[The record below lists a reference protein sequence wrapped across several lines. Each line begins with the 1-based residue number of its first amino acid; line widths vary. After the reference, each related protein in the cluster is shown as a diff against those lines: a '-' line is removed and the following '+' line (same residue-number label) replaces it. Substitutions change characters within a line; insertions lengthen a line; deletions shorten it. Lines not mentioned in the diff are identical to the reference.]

1 MPSTTELRQDLAL
14 ARAHTDELFQLLD
27 PAAMYD
33 RPIPERHRI
42 IFYLGHLEAFDWN
55 QIARLNLNTPSFNP
69 EFDRLFE
76 AGIDPEPGKA
86 PSDRASDWPKLS
98 EVLDYKNRVRE
109 TVDKLWDNAS
119 PDVRQMAV
127 EHREMHAETFS
138 YMLHNLEHDKKHN
151 KSGGRASENFMAVGE
166 HRPEMV
172 SIPSGDATLGKRTGE
187 GFGWDNE
194 FQQVTCNVPAF
205 AIGKYKIT
213 NGEYLEFLN
222 EGAGT
227 RNCVPHYWVRRDGDW
242 FYRGMF
248 EEIPLPL
255 DWPVYVS
262 RQEAAAFAEWKGKSL
277 PTEAQFHRAA
287 YGMPNGTPTTARGN
301 FDYHR
306 WDPIP
311 VNASPESDS
320 AFGVSQLVGNGWE
333 CTSTIF
339 APFDGFEPLPTYPG
353 YSANFFDNDH
363 YVVKGA
369 SPRTS
374 SRLVR
379 PSFRNWFRPDYRYT
393 YTTFRLVEN

>member
-1 MPSTTELRQDLAL
+1 MTLTNLAL
-14 ARAHTDELFQLLD
+14 SRAHTDELFQLLD

-42 IFYLGHLEAFDWN
+42 VFYLGHLEAFDWS
-55 QIARLNLNTPSFNP
+55 QIAQFDLNTPSFHP

-86 PSDRASDWPKLS
+86 PGDQPSDWPKLR

-109 TVDKLWDNAS
+109 TVDHLWDNAS
-119 PDVRQMAV
+119 PDARQMV
-127 EHREMHAETFS
+127 IEHREMHAETFA
-138 YMLHNLEHDKKHN
+138 YMLHNLEHEKKATP
-151 KSGGRASENFMAVGE
+151 ASHAAPAVGE
-166 HRPEMV
+166 HRPQMLA
-172 SIPSGDATLGKRTGE
+172 IPPGVATLGKRTGE

-194 FQQVTCNVPAF
+194 FQQVSQAIPAF

-213 NGEYLEFLN
+213 NGQYLDFVN
-222 EGAGT
+222 EGASA
-227 RNCVPHYWVRRDGDW
+227 PHFWLRRDDSW

-248 EEIPLPL
+248 AEIPLAL

-262 RQEAAAFAEWKGKSL
+262 QKEAAAYAQWKGKAL

-287 YGMPNGTPTTARGN
+287 HGVPHGAAGN
-301 FDYHR
+301 FDYAR
-306 WDPIP
+306 WEPIP

-333 CTSTIF
+333 LTSTPF
-339 APFDGFEPLPTYPG
+339 APFDGFAPHPTYPG
-353 YSANFFDNDH
+353 YSANFFDNQH

-379 PSFRNWFRPDYRYT
+379 PSFRNWFRPEYPYT